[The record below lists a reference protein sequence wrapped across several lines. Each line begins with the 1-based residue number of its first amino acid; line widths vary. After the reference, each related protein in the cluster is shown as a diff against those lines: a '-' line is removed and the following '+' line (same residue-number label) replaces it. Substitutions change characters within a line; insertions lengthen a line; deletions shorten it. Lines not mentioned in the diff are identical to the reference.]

1 MLETLTAPR
10 RPGLPGYDAY
20 QHAFHEAFRP
30 ELYAA
35 LDELSL
41 PLDGSV
47 LDVPCG
53 DGFYA
58 AHLAARA
65 GRLVAADA
73 SSAYLSLAREA
84 LSDHPPA
91 EVHRADAYALPFEDG
106 TFDLVFSAQSLISL
120 DDPAK
125 AIREMVRV
133 TKPRGHVAILESDQY
148 HHILLTLPPDL
159 ELTVQR
165 ALRAHARHKGDE
177 ERIAPAR
184 QVRRLMQEAG
194 LRGVRRRTFAADRA
208 APFGGWEAD
217 FLRLHRDFLIEI
229 TRRHLSPVE
238 AERLAAVDLAAP
250 GAELTCLN
258 AIHLGRRPR
267 GMRVAE

>member
-10 RPGLPGYDAY
+10 RPGLPGYDGY

-35 LDELSL
+35 LDELPL
-41 PLDGSV
+41 PFGGSV

-58 AHLAARA
+58 AHLVARA

-73 SSAYLSLAREA
+73 SGAYLSLARESLA
-84 LSDHPPA
+84 DHASA
-91 EVHRADAYALPFEDG
+91 EVRRADAYALPFADG

-120 DDPAK
+120 DNPAK

-133 TKPRGHVAILESDQY
+133 TKPRGHVAILECDQF
-148 HHILLTLPPDL
+148 HHVLLPLPPEQ

-165 ALRAHARHKGDE
+165 GC
-177 ERIAPAR
+177 
-184 QVRRLMQEAG
+184 
-194 LRGVRRRTFAADRA
+194 RRRGCAGC
-208 APFGGWEAD
+208 GGG
-217 FLRLHRDFLIEI
+217 RS
-229 TRRHLSPVE
+229 RRTVPRRS
-238 AERLAAVDLAAP
+238 
-250 GAELTCLN
+250 GAGKPTSCACIAIFSSTSRGSTC
-258 AIHLGRRPR
+258 R
-267 GMRVAE
+267 